1 MSKKIVR
8 ITESDLVKIVK
19 RVLNEQGG
27 YDDPTQMAIH
37 SGSVLGGLGRIVD
50 SIIDMLHQSLQA
62 IGRDIPKTE
71 MMGAMTKMTDV
82 LDLIED
88 NLRKI
93 NPEIML
99 NRDLKRSVS
108 DLRRKVKRAK
118 ERLRVISS
126 VNRRFYDPEMPK
138 GLTGAGFSM
147 DDRELNDRLS
157 EILLSVSTSAEKL
170 AFQLMDEEK
179 NMIKRFDRLN

>member
-1 MSKKIVR
+1 MA
-8 ITESDLVKIVK
+8 VKFVIK
-19 RVLNEQGG
+19 
-27 YDDPTQMAIH
+27 
-37 SGSVLGGLGRIVD
+37 
-50 SIIDMLHQSLQA
+50 
-62 IGRDIPKTE
+62 
-71 MMGAMTKMTDV
+71 
-82 LDLIED
+82 
-88 NLRKI
+88 
-93 NPEIML
+93 
-99 NRDLKRSVS
+99 
-108 DLRRKVKRAK
+108 KVKRAK

>member
-27 YDDPTQMAIH
+27 YDDHNQMAIH
-37 SGSVLGGLGRIVD
+37 SGSVLGGLGKIVD
-50 SIIDMLHQSLQA
+50 SIIGMLHQSLQA

-82 LDLIED
+82 LDSIED

-99 NRDLKRSVS
+99 NRDLRKSVS
-108 DLRRKVKRAK
+108 DLRKSVKRGK
-118 ERLRVISS
+118 DRLRTLSS
-126 VNRRFYDPEMPK
+126 FNRRFYNPEMPG

-147 DDRELNDRLS
+147 GDRELNDKLS
-157 EILLSVSTSAEKL
+157 EILLSITTSAEKL

>member
-27 YDDPTQMAIH
+27 YDDHNQMAIH
-37 SGSVLGGLGRIVD
+37 SGSVLGGLGKIVD
-50 SIIDMLHQSLQA
+50 SIIVMLHQSLQA

-82 LDLIED
+82 LDSIED

-99 NRDLKRSVS
+99 NRDLRKSVS
-108 DLRRKVKRAK
+108 DLRKSVKRGK
-118 ERLRVISS
+118 DRLRTLSS
-126 VNRRFYDPEMPK
+126 FNRRFYNPEMPG

-147 DDRELNDRLS
+147 GDRELNDKLS
-157 EILLSVSTSAEKL
+157 EILLSITTSAEKL

>member
-27 YDDPTQMAIH
+27 YDDPTQMSIH

-71 MMGAMTKMTDV
+71 MMGAITNMTDV
-82 LDLIED
+82 LDIIED
-88 NLRKI
+88 HLRKI

-99 NRDLKRSVS
+99 NRDLRKSVS
-108 DLRRKVKRAK
+108 DLRKSVKRGK
-118 ERLRVISS
+118 DRLRTLSS
-126 VNRRFYDPEMPK
+126 FNRRFYNPEMPG

-147 DDRELNDRLS
+147 GDRELNDKLS
-157 EILLSVSTSAEKL
+157 EILLSISTSAEKL
-170 AFQLMDEEK
+170 AFQIMDEEK

>member
-27 YDDPTQMAIH
+27 YDDHNQMAIH
-37 SGSVLGGLGRIVD
+37 SGSVLGGLGKIVD
-50 SIIDMLHQSLQA
+50 SIIVMLHQSLQA

-82 LDLIED
+82 LDSIED

-99 NRDLKRSVS
+99 NRDLRKSVS
-108 DLRRKVKRAK
+108 DLRKSVKRGK
-118 ERLRVISS
+118 DRLRTLSS
-126 VNRRFYDPEMPK
+126 FNRRFYNPEMPG

-147 DDRELNDRLS
+147 GDRELNDKLS
-157 EILLSVSTSAEKL
+157 EILLSITTSAEEL

>member
-1 MSKKIVR
+1 MSKKIIR

-19 RVLNEQGG
+19 RVINEQGG
-27 YDDPTQMAIH
+27 YDDPSQMATH
-37 SGSVLGGLGRIVD
+37 SGSVLGGLGKIVD
-50 SIIDMLHQSLQA
+50 SIIEMLHQSLQA

-99 NRDLKRSVS
+99 NRDLRKSVS
-108 DLRRKVKRAK
+108 DLRKSVKK
-118 ERLRVISS
+118 GKDRLRTISS
-126 VNRRFYDPEMPK
+126 FNKRFYDPEMPA
-138 GLTGAGFSM
+138 GLTGTGFSM
-147 DDRELNDRLS
+147 GDRELNDKLS
-157 EILLSVSTSAEKL
+157 DILLSISTSAEKL
-170 AFQLMDEEK
+170 AFQLVDEEK